1 MNSRILD
8 TAPPTPAPN
17 SCDDTTYVG
26 GPGGCRVVA
35 SVPAAFCARTRTEY
49 CLPGVSGLII
59 VD

>member
-35 SVPAAFCARTRTEY
+35 SVPAA
-49 CLPGVSGLII
+49 VHDSMSGSQTNAA
-59 VD
+59 V